1 MIELTGMFGR
11 LPVLFVHV
19 NEAQKVVHVT
29 WNTWPGRVGVFSSK
43 PPTAA

>member
-1 MIELTGMFGR
+1 MFGR

-19 NEAQKVVHVT
+19 NVLQNVVQVS
-29 WNTWPGRVGVFSSK
+29 WNTWPGVFFVFSSK